1 MSENPYDAKPWL
13 EHYDDD
19 VPTEVEIPEM
29 NIYELL
35 DNSTKE
41 FGSRTAIWFM
51 KNKISYKK
59 LKDTADRLATVL
71 VDLGVKKGD
80 VVAIM
85 LPNMPQ
91 FVISFYGIQLL
102 R

>member
-51 KNKISYKK
+51 KNKISYNN
-59 LKDTADRLATVL
+59 RR
-71 VDLGVKKGD
+71 
-80 VVAIM
+80 
-85 LPNMPQ
+85 Q
-91 FVISFYGIQLL
+91 C
-102 R
+102 